1 MTTKPNCGWPI
12 LFSMTQSN
20 TLWSALVC
28 YSSPPVIAGSLVGG
42 GCLSED
48 ASKDRTDDLGYTGG
62 SGAGGLLSSVGT
74 FSTAPVCYV
83 AELQVY
89 V

>member
-1 MTTKPNCGWPI
+1 M
-12 LFSMTQSN
+12 
-20 TLWSALVC
+20 
-28 YSSPPVIAGSLVGG
+28 
-42 GCLSED
+42 SED

-83 AELQVY
+83 AELLMY